1 MSREVVFLHTIEQ
14 WLAYPPPLRATI
26 LQSIKLKDRLNRYL
40 LANSNREPLPPEGK
54 WDACKKCSTKGW
66 VLKKP
71 RLPGLHPSQIPNPC
85 LLKIYWEMKGKPE
98 QSKHKPDSLLTF
110 DIGHAVHDM
119 LQGYGRG
126 GAWGPMYEAEVT
138 LSPQKQPIAAELM
151 IQGSADAEN
160 ILVIDDIPNAPI
172 YEVGLVHE
180 YKTIKKENY
189 DKLIRPKP
197 EHKQQAT
204 IYGGVLNRPVVVYL
218 YICKND
224 SRVTTPS
231 SSTQTC
237 GRRSMRRQLSS
248 SATSTAV
255 RSQQRSL
262 GMAAHSVHTR
272 TRSKMVVAKLTMIF
286 AIESGGRHEGSA
298 W

>member
-224 SRVTTPS
+224 SRVSDYPVEFDPDMWSKVHAKATLLVGYFNRGEEPAAEPGYGC
-231 SSTQTC
+231 TQC
-237 GRRSMRRQLSS
+237 PYAYKIEDGGCQAHHDLRNRVRR
-248 SATSTAV
+248 AP
-255 RSQQRSL
+255 
-262 GMAAHSVHTR
+262 
-272 TRSKMVVAKLTMIF
+272 
-286 AIESGGRHEGSA
+286 
-298 W
+298 